1 MIYHECSD
9 QASGGMYC
17 YLFLPPPFYKQML
30 AGRISLQNHL
40 SYAIRGEAS
49 KLACTLILG
58 RVIKELPR
66 LAQQQREL
74 QFQLDPMRR
83 EFEHQ
88 PLRL

>member
-1 MIYHECSD
+1 
-9 QASGGMYC
+9 MYC

>member
-1 MIYHECSD
+1 LIYHECSD

-49 KLACTLILG
+49 KLACTG

>member
-1 MIYHECSD
+1 
-9 QASGGMYC
+9 
-17 YLFLPPPFYKQML
+17 ML
-30 AGRISLQNHL
+30 AGRIYLQNHL

>member
-1 MIYHECSD
+1 MSRFSYNLSPRLHHSISKCLRAQPSHSQ
-9 QASGGMYC
+9 QA
-17 YLFLPPPFYKQML
+17 F
-30 AGRISLQNHL
+30 L

-49 KLACTLILG
+49 KLACTLIIG

-88 PLRL
+88 PFEL